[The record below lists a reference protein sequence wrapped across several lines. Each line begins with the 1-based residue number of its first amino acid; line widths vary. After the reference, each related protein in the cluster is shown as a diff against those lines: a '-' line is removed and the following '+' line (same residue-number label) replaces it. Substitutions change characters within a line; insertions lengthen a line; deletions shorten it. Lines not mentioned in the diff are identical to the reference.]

1 MKQRAR
7 WSIGIVAGVVF
18 ALLALQVVF
27 HGPLTRLDLAL
38 TNALAAH
45 RVGWLTQAMLLV
57 SDAHETGKLLAI
69 AFLLAAWRWWRGT
82 RDEALA
88 FLVVPA
94 GELLNLLLKH
104 AFQRPRPVVALP
116 LVHLSTFSFPSGHA
130 VASTVFYGAVCV
142 LVFRHTRSRL
152 LRTIAAA
159 VASCMVLLVAA
170 SRVYL
175 GAHYLSDV
183 LAGIAAGCA
192 CLAFILP
199 RDAYRALGH

>member
-7 WSIGIVAGVVF
+7 WSVGIVAGVVF
-18 ALLALQVVF
+18 ALLALQVLL
-27 HGPLTRLDLAL
+27 HGPLARLDLAL
-38 TNALAAH
+38 TTELAAH
-45 RVGWLTQAMLLV
+45 RIGWLTQCMVFV
-57 SDAHETGKLLAI
+57 SDAHETGKLLAV
-69 AFLLAAWRWWRGT
+69 AFLLAVWRWWRGA
-82 RDEALA
+82 RHEALA
-88 FLVVPA
+88 FLVVPG

-104 AFQRPRPVVALP
+104 AFQRPRPVLAVP

-142 LVFRHTRSRL
+142 LAFQHTRSRW
-152 LRTIAAA
+152 LRTI
-159 VASCMVLLVAA
+159 VGLIASCMVLLVAA

-183 LAGIAAGCA
+183 LAGIAVGCA

-199 RDAYRALGH
+199 RSPEGA